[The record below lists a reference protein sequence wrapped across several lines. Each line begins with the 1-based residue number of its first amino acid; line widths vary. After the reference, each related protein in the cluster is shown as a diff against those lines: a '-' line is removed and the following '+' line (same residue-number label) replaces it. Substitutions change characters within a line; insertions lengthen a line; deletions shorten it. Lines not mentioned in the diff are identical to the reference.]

1 MSWCVVTLAVCTLV
15 LLGGVAGQTDCPS
28 VCTCSTGQFKTVDC
42 DARNLTSIP
51 GPLPSDAINIFLG
64 NNNIQE
70 IPTDAFN
77 SLSSVVNLYLNNN
90 PLTSLPLDAFR
101 GLTTLQKLDLGEC
114 QISTIEDNAFR
125 GLTELTDLTLDTNQ
139 GQPGV
144 RHQPGKGQIS
154 TIEDNAFRG
163 LTELTDLTL
172 DTNQGQISTI
182 EDNAFRGLTELTDLT
197 FDTNQIKSVSLS
209 TFQGLRSLNVLNL
222 RMNQLTS
229 LPADV
234 FESTLNL
241 QSLYMSDNP
250 WDCSDCALAWL
261 PRWLSLTG
269 VSLDAS
275 RCATPSLSQGS
286 LVRNVL
292 VTECPGLVSS
302 AVTMATP
309 STAVMT
315 MFLTVF
321 FFLL

>member
-139 GQPGV
+139 
-144 RHQPGKGQIS
+144 
-154 TIEDNAFRG
+154 
-163 LTELTDLTL
+163 
-172 DTNQGQISTI
+172 
-182 EDNAFRGLTELTDLT
+182 
-197 FDTNQIKSVSLS
+197 IKSVSLS